1 MCWLLNLVLFVVN
14 WSTPVMINCKLLL
27 VVLSSQTTNHR
38 VYPLSALFL
47 HHCHVPATHHFYSLQ
62 HLNKTEIFLQNKTH
76 KIPHTDGTDGTFS
89 KCWRLLSR
97 VSIISG
103 KSTRR
108 DVDFPQ
114 FIEYCIITVFMLR
127 STNIS

>member
-27 VVLSSQTTNHR
+27 VVITDYRPRRISL
-38 VYPLSALFL
+38 PALFL
-47 HHCHVPATHHFYSLQ
+47 HHCHVPATHHLYSLQ